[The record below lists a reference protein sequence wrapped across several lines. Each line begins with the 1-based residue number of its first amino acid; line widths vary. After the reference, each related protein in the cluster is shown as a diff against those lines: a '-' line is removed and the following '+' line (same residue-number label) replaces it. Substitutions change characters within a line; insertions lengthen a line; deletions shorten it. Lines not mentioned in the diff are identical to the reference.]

1 MSCSH
6 LQRSMPVLTCTWQRA
21 WRTMRAPTY
30 KKSLDLCR
38 RPSSPTPVH
47 TGNSHTMSSL
57 AETPFQKYQDWNDAI
72 VSGEHVIRSIQEF
85 ESAVKVIKT
94 EHGDAFIYAVAS
106 NDENAKTFKIVIGPI
121 EIDITIDLNKLTI
134 VIEVYVI
141 IPFIGKIQIAKA
153 AGNLHDGV
161 TLTIGFPPYVGGMLT
176 LKLDGKDVV
185 LEYSFDALGLHY
197 GGRIVI
203 FTLP

>member
-1 MSCSH
+1 
-6 LQRSMPVLTCTWQRA
+6 MP
-21 WRTMRAPTY
+21 
-30 KKSLDLCR
+30 
-38 RPSSPTPVH
+38 
-47 TGNSHTMSSL
+47 SL
-57 AETPFQKYQDWNDAI
+57 AEPPFQKYQDWEDDTI
-72 VSGEHVIRSIQEF
+72 ISGEHVIRSVQEF

-94 EHGDAFIYAVAS
+94 EHGNAFIYAVAS
-106 NDENAKTFKIVIGPI
+106 NDENAKTFKSSL
-121 EIDITIDLNKLTI
+121 IDITIDLKKLTI

-161 TLTIGFPPYVGGMLT
+161 TLTIGFPPYVGGSLT